1 LAPADDPFISPSGAK
16 PYRRCSN
23 QYQEKA
29 MRKGEVTRERILDVA
44 EDAVLAK
51 GFGATSI
58 EEIIAEAGITKSG
71 FFYHFADKNVLARAM
86 MERYI
91 VRNNLI
97 FETVFA
103 RADDLADGDS
113 LQSLLIGLKLLA
125 EQMAD
130 LPNGHP
136 GCLVASVVYQE
147 RLFDRP
153 LLQLTAE
160 SVKFW
165 NEFFRTRIEAVVSKY
180 PALEEVD
187 AEQLA
192 RMIMCGVDG
201 GIIMGKVLRDPSI
214 VPGQLLLVRSYLK
227 LIFRSAPSVRQAA

>member
-1 LAPADDPFISPSGAK
+1 
-16 PYRRCSN
+16 
-23 QYQEKA
+23 
-29 MRKGEVTRERILDVA
+29 MRKGEATRERILDIA
-44 EDAVLAK
+44 EAAVLAK

-91 VRNNLI
+91 VSNNEI
-97 FETVFA
+97 FETVFS
-103 RADDLADGDS
+103 RADDLADGDP

-130 LPNGHP
+130 MPNGHP

-147 RLFDRP
+147 RLFDRS

-160 SVKFW
+160 TVQFW
-165 NEFFRTRIEAVVSKY
+165 NDFFRTRIEAVAAKY
-180 PALEEVD
+180 PSSEDCD
-187 AEQLA
+187 AGQLA
-192 RMIMCGVDG
+192 RMIMCAVDG
-201 GIIMGKVLRDPSI
+201 GIVMGKVLRDPTI
-214 VPGQLLLVRSYLK
+214 VPGQLLAVRSYIRLMFQPA
-227 LIFRSAPSVRQAA
+227 LRARFAA

>member
-1 LAPADDPFISPSGAK
+1 V
-16 PYRRCSN
+16 
-23 QYQEKA
+23 
-29 MRKGEVTRERILDVA
+29 RKGEATRERILDIA
-44 EDAVLAK
+44 EAAVLAK
-51 GFGATSI
+51 GFSATSI
-58 EEIIAEAGITKSG
+58 EEIIAEAEITKSG

-91 VRNNLI
+91 VRNNEI
-97 FETVFA
+97 FESVFT
-103 RADDLADGDS
+103 RADDLADGDP

-160 SVKFW
+160 SVQFW
-165 NEFFRTRIEAVVSKY
+165 NAFFRTRIEAVALKY
-180 PALEEVD
+180 VASESID

-192 RMIMCGVDG
+192 RMIMCSVDG
-201 GIIMGKVLRDPSI
+201 AIIMGKVLCDASI
-214 VPGQLLLVRSYLK
+214 VPQQVLGVRSFIK
-227 LIFRSAPSVRQAA
+227 LLFRPALRLEQAA

>member
-1 LAPADDPFISPSGAK
+1 V
-16 PYRRCSN
+16 
-23 QYQEKA
+23 
-29 MRKGEVTRERILDVA
+29 RKGEATRERILEIA
-44 EDAVLAK
+44 EAAVLAK

-58 EEIIAEAGITKSG
+58 EEIIAEAEITKSG

-91 VRNNLI
+91 ISNNEI

-103 RADDLADGDS
+103 RADDLADGDP

-125 EQMAD
+125 EQLAD

-160 SVKFW
+160 SVQFW
-165 NEFFRTRIEAVVSKY
+165 NNFFRSRIEAIASKY
-180 PALEEVD
+180 VALEDVD

-192 RMIMCGVDG
+192 RMIMCTVDG
-201 GIIMGKVLRDPSI
+201 GIIMGKVLRDPTI
-214 VPGQLLLVRSYLK
+214 VPRQLLGVRSFIK
-227 LIFRSAPSVRQAA
+227 LLFRPAVSLERAA